1 MKRGKN
7 WKVLLAVIVA
17 FTMTFS
23 NFQMSF
29 AVNAETPVED
39 GIANQ
44 ESITTETPDDEG
56 AVSGDNGEGLQQGA
70 SDESSEEEQTGV
82 DERSVTGTDEQV
94 SSGSGDAQGAT
105 EPAVGDQ
112 TGRRAVKKAPASPL
126 KAAGDPSVIEMQ
138 KRGIQVNLFDYGPA
152 SIDDGW
158 SSDDD
163 LTRPQNNQGINANK
177 TLKFYS
183 NGLPGNGYNNWTG
196 SPSYDQGTGAA
207 ANQGIVQNTLEGGYP
222 KLAVGGKDSLAYL
235 FDPETSNGSRTD
247 YLGVDGLLYKAN
259 SEDSGSDYRV
269 KYACENHYA
278 RLNESTK
285 QFTLSDPYYCS
296 EEEAS
301 GPIGFFP
308 FTDPDTSKT
317 EVSGANMRP
326 NGGYYNHH
334 FGMTMDAYFAV
345 NESGRLDGEDMTFEF
360 SGDDDMWVFIDGVL
374 VLDIGGIH
382 QPVSGIINFK
392 DGTVSMRQAPI
403 YDGDN
408 EEATIMSAVQQV
420 GTDNRYQAADGK
432 NSYYYD
438 TNGNLELI
446 TGDDMNLAKI
456 FERAGKT
463 WNSEPYVK
471 HHIQAFYLERG
482 GMYSN
487 LDISMNLMMVKSI
500 DVQKKVVN
508 EDGEEI
514 TVFSDYYADKDDTY
528 DYAVNIAK
536 EGSTTD
542 FFRYDGTDDSSSH
555 KYKFDGYE
563 VYEYNGSE
571 WVKMA
576 DSAKPPFSSDGVISL
591 KKNQKLRINGIPIDR
606 TYYIQELNVDSD
618 KYSDTMIDDEVLDKT
633 EDDGTYSVDSDKTT
647 PEVTEVTTFSNVAI
661 EKKEP
666 HKNETDPY
674 EGNGTLGGVRPGDE
688 ITYEI
693 SYSNTY
699 DKAATVKITDQL
711 DANVEFVSA
720 DYGGTLSDGTVTWNL
735 EDVEAGKEGT

>member
-1 MKRGKN
+1 
-7 WKVLLAVIVA
+7 
-17 FTMTFS
+17 

-29 AVNAETPVED
+29 AVNAETPAED
-39 GIANQ
+39 GSANQ
-44 ESITTETPDDEG
+44 ESITTETSEDEG

-82 DERSVTGTDEQV
+82 DEGSVTETDEQG
-94 SSGSGDAQGAT
+94 SSGSGDAQNAV
-105 EPAVGDQ
+105 EPAAGDQ
-112 TGRRAVKKAPASPL
+112 TGRRAAKKAPASPL

-138 KRGIQVNLFDYGPA
+138 KRGIQVNIFDYGPA
-152 SIDDGW
+152 DIDNDW
-158 SSDDD
+158 SNEY
-163 LTRPQNNQGINANK
+163 RAENNLGINENK

-183 NGLPGNGYNNWTG
+183 NGLEGNGYNNWTG
-196 SPSYDQGTGAA
+196 SPSYQNGTGAA

-235 FDPETSNGSRTD
+235 FDPETSNDYRTD
-247 YLGVDGLLYKAN
+247 YVGVDGLLYKAN
-259 SEDSGSDYRV
+259 SEGSGSAYRV
-269 KYACENHYA
+269 KYACEDHYA
-278 RLNESTK
+278 RMDESTK

-296 EEEAS
+296 GDEAS

-308 FTDPDTSKT
+308 FNDPNTSKT

-345 NESGRLDGEDMTFEF
+345 NESGQLDGEDMTFEF

-382 QPVSGIINFK
+382 QPVSGKINFK
-392 DGTVSMRQAPI
+392 DGTVSMGQAPI
-403 YDGDN
+403 YDGN
-408 EEATIMSAVQQV
+408 HAGATIMSAVQQV
-420 GTDNRYQAADGK
+420 GTDNRYQATDGK

-438 TNGNLELI
+438 TNGNLGLL
-446 TGDDMNLAKI
+446 TGNDMNLTKI

-487 LDISMNLMMVKSI
+487 LDISMNLMMVKPI
-500 DVQKKVVN
+500 DVQKEVVN
-508 EDGEEI
+508 KDGEEI
-514 TVFSDYYADKDDTY
+514 TDFSDYYADEHDTY

-542 FFRYDGTDDSSSH
+542 FFRYDGTDDSSNH
-555 KYKFDGYE
+555 KYKFDGYD

-606 TYYIQELNVDSD
+606 TYYIQELNVDTD

-633 EDDGTYSVDSDKTT
+633 KDDGTYSVDSDKTT
-647 PEVTEVTTFSNVAI
+647 P
-661 EKKEP
+661 
-666 HKNETDPY
+666 
-674 EGNGTLGGVRPGDE
+674 
-688 ITYEI
+688 
-693 SYSNTY
+693 
-699 DKAATVKITDQL
+699 
-711 DANVEFVSA
+711 
-720 DYGGTLSDGTVTWNL
+720 
-735 EDVEAGKEGT
+735 